1 MLSLIAYRF
10 VASQDLPR
18 LPYLTTMDFFLLGA
32 AVMVLLGLA
41 AVVLISRRQSHGKEE
56 SAVRWNKFMRWT
68 YPFAFGLMLVLLALR

>member
-32 AVMVLLGLA
+32 ALLVLLGLA
-41 AVVLISRRQSHGKEE
+41 AVVLISRRQSQGREE
-56 SAVRWNKFMRWT
+56 SAVRWNKTLRWIYPLAFALMFVAMWMR
-68 YPFAFGLMLVLLALR
+68 